1 MGRPD
6 YPKAEKHAFLELEL
20 LSENSETL
28 YFHNIDYT
36 KDILKAIA
44 RLVVPS
50 ENISQIELLL
60 LKTAALFQ
68 NMGYVTKYQNPEK
81 EAVKTVRRVL
91 PPYGYNQDHRD
102 RISNMIMATE
112 IPQKPKTKSQ
122 KILCDAGSDY
132 LRRVDFLAKTELLR
146 LERVKHGAKINPREW
161 HEQRLKILE
170 EHEYFIQF
178 ARKSRDKGKE
188 KNIRELKELLGLND

>member
-1 MGRPD
+1 M
-6 YPKAEKHAFLELEL
+6 LV
-20 LSENSETL
+20 T
-28 YFHNIDYT
+28 
-36 KDILKAIA
+36 IA
-44 RLVVPS
+44 RLVPS

-81 EAVKTVRRVL
+81 EAVKAVRRVL
-91 PPYGYNQDHRD
+91 PPYGYSQDHRD

-112 IPQKPKTKSQ
+112 IPQNPKTKSQ

-132 LRRVDFLAKTELLR
+132 LRRVDFLAKIELLR

-161 HEQRLKILE
+161 HKQRLKILE

-188 KNIRELKELLGLND
+188 KNIRELKELLGLRD